1 MTTLRF
7 PERPSREEGLRL
19 FQLLCA
25 GEAAAPAL
33 LMRAFVPALMAWMD
47 THHGRAA
54 PDLRQDAVYRALA
67 SLCQRPESFDP
78 DQSDLFDYLTLSATG
93 DLRNLLRQEGRH
105 HRGRVSWNDVEDGRG
120 GGNLP
125 GEEDEPVAQ
134 LCRAEEDDE
143 RRRFLAQFRDGL
155 DDEEK
160 IVFDLMGQEVRQ
172 TAEFIRALGRQD
184 LLAAE
189 QERYV
194 KRIKDRIKTRAR
206 RQEKN
211 RERPT

>member
-1 MTTLRF
+1 
-7 PERPSREEGLRL
+7 
-19 FQLLCA
+19 
-25 GEAAAPAL
+25 
-33 LMRAFVPALMAWMD
+33 
-47 THHGRAA
+47 
-54 PDLRQDAVYRALA
+54 
-67 SLCQRPESFDP
+67 
-78 DQSDLFDYLTLSATG
+78 
-93 DLRNLLRQEGRH
+93 
-105 HRGRVSWNDVEDGRG
+105 
-120 GGNLP
+120 
-125 GEEDEPVAQ
+125 VAQ